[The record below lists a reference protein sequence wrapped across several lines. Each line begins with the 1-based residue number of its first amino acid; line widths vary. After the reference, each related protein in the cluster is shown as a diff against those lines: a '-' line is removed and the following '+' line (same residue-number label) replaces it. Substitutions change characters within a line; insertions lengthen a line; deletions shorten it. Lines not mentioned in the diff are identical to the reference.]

1 MRFAIVV
8 TGPAY
13 GTQQASSAFQFA
25 QALIADGHELSSV
38 FFYREGVY
46 NANQLTSP
54 ASDEFDLVRAWQQL
68 NAQHGVALNICVA
81 AALRRGVVDETEAG
95 STVLMK
101 RIAFVFSTAP
111 HGTAAGREGLD
122 ALLATSALTDDL
134 AVFFIADGVFQLLPG
149 QKPDAVLARDYI
161 ATFKLLGLYD
171 IEQCWVCAASLRER
185 GLDPQ
190 TPFVVEATPLEADA
204 LRRELANYD
213 VILRF

>member
-1 MRFAIVV
+1 
-8 TGPAY
+8 
-13 GTQQASSAFQFA
+13 
-25 QALIADGHELSSV
+25 
-38 FFYREGVY
+38 
-46 NANQLTSP
+46 
-54 ASDEFDLVRAWQQL
+54 
-68 NAQHGVALNICVA
+68 
-81 AALRRGVVDETEAG
+81 
-95 STVLMK
+95 MK

-134 AVFFIADGVFQLLPG
+134 AVFFIADGVFQLLQG

-190 TPFVVEATPLEADA
+190 TPLLSKP
-204 LRRELANYD
+204 RRSKQMPYAANSPTTM
-213 VILRF
+213 LF